1 MIAEMFELLS
11 RCLVQNA
18 KTESRQNKWL
28 QDYRERS
35 SSNADIAMQ
44 IAAGSG
50 LASSVLTALVLTADK
65 KYIDC
70 LLYNRDENS
79 DSNRNFRFFFARE
92 MLNGLIDSWKH
103 DDLVLSNE
111 KLLKYY
117 DDQKCRSE
125 LLEIL
130 VLSLAYEAS
139 TVSEKHRYFPD
150 SY

>member
-11 RCLVQNA
+11 RCLAQNA

-35 SSNADIAMQ
+35 CSNADIAML
-44 IAAGSG
+44 IAAGSA

-65 KYIDC
+65 ECIDY

-79 DSNRNFRFFFARE
+79 DSSRNFRFFFARE
-92 MLNGLIDSWKH
+92 MLRGLIDSWKH

-111 KLLKYY
+111 KLLKNY
-117 DDQKCRSE
+117 DDQKRRSE

-130 VLSLAYEAS
+130 VLSLAYETS
-139 TVSEKHRYFPD
+139 NVCEKYHYFHD